1 MSAQKAGGHGD
12 NHGANDNLL
21 HLIAAK
27 EKELEGLV
35 SAARIE
41 AASII
46 SQARVEAEAMV
57 REAREQS
64 GHLARDNEQR
74 VAGEVARIQS
84 EADTRGANQVETLR
98 RQVVDRAGAAVR
110 LVVDHV
116 VKGTTA

>member
-1 MSAQKAGGHGD
+1 MSAQKAGGHAGD
-12 NHGANDNLL
+12 HGANDNLL

-35 SAARIE
+35 SAARVE
-41 AASII
+41 AAAII
-46 SQARVEAEAMV
+46 SHARVEAEAMV
-57 REAREQS
+57 REAREQA
-64 GHLARDNEQR
+64 GHLARENEQR

-84 EADTRGANQVETLR
+84 EADARATKEIETLR
-98 RQVVDRAGAAVR
+98 RQVADRAGAAVR